1 MHTDFWSILTLGAVL
16 LEVIPCLVV
25 VSLAIETQKR

>member
-1 MHTDFWSILTLGAVL
+1 MHTDFWSIFTLVAVL

-25 VSLAIETQKR
+25 VSLAIDTQKR